1 LHISYVGFDTTEEKF
16 MSALKMERD
25 QRVRAGDAVGMID
38 CGQASKRTKGVPMFL
53 LLELGTPPFN
63 WLFLL

>member
-1 LHISYVGFDTTEEKF
+1 LHFRYVGFDTTEEMF
-16 MSALKMERD
+16 MSALKWKEVG
-25 QRVRAGDAVGMID
+25 RVRAGDAVGMID
-38 CGQASKRTKGVPMFL
+38 CGQASKRTRGVPLFL

>member
-1 LHISYVGFDTTEEKF
+1 LHISYVGFDTTWETL
-16 MSALKMERD
+16 MSALKMERNE
-25 QRVRAGDAVGMID
+25 RVRAGDAVGMID

>member
-1 LHISYVGFDTTEEKF
+1 
-16 MSALKMERD
+16 MSALKWKEIG
-25 QRVRAGDAVGMID
+25 RVRAEDAVGMID
-38 CGQASKRTKGVPMFL
+38 CGQASKRTKGVTMFL